1 MSKQEDAKELT
12 FHLALLQVIQNR
24 MDALAPGNSWV
35 KQGVKQANTRFIAEI
50 DKKVTLVYPKT
61 NDEEINELQVL
72 TEQIDAQLDLA
83 QEWYLN
89 KLTNEETD

>member
-50 DKKVTLVYPKT
+50 DKNPKT